1 MKNISSLTAAV
12 GAALLLAGSPALAS
26 AQSMPASP
34 IQIDRVQ
41 VVDRASNDVANAPIG
56 VEIAFTNEQA
66 APATHVVFALESGG
80 IVTGYVND
88 AGSFAQGVTVNH
100 NFADNS
106 LRNVE
111 HVAVVQA
118 TFADGTVWNNPNV
131 SAQTEATQAPAL
143 NVNPEVE
150 EY

>member
-1 MKNISSLTAAV
+1 MKNITSLTAAV
-12 GAALLLAGSPALAS
+12 GAALLLAGSPALAADS
-26 AQSMPASP
+26 APASP

-41 VVDRASNDVANAPIG
+41 VVDRASSDVANAPIG
-56 VEIAFTNEQA
+56 VDIAFTNQHA
-66 APATHVVFALESGG
+66 APATHVVFALESRG

-106 LRNVE
+106 LSNVE
-111 HVAVVQA
+111 HVAVAQA

-131 SAQTEATQAPAL
+131 SAEPEATQAPAL
-143 NVNPEVE
+143 NVDTEVQ